1 MGVSIEVTFF
11 WQTRQVSVNAFQPQ
25 VELLDM
31 GNLWQIKAWIGLCV
45 YKQRVPKAGDVMREA
60 ELPHALSGVLDL
72 NVSTF
77 VEGVDEG
84 TQRQGASVAGEDNR
98 MCEGKLKIL
107 RRLDRDGSSPYVRRR
122 RQRAVLI
129 AVENKRFP

>member
-31 GNLWQIKAWIGLCV
+31 GNLWQIKAWIKRKPFREVTPDQIIPSHGLCV

-72 NVSTF
+72 NVSTY

-84 TQRQGASVAGEDNR
+84 TQRQGASVGEANAAKAAH
-98 MCEGKLKIL
+98 G
-107 RRLDRDGSSPYVRRR
+107 RRTS
-122 RQRAVLI
+122 AVPAAALE
-129 AVENKRFP
+129 AELSE